1 MLWRSSNRNSAEKN
15 LFWISLLR
23 LNNADVMVSKIE
35 VRCRRS
41 QLWHVTGNTILGR
54 DFARGRQ
61 TLCSPFSFHLG
72 RLLFSRVAGEALLIV
87 KSYVLPQRLVG
98 IVAARAG
105 YAAII
110 RVTLTVKDA
119 VRLKADIVNLHA
131 AQQTELIATAMTGGA
146 KFLSQFI
153 TAEAR
158 RVEDQLCAWLTL
170 PDGLDM

>member
-1 MLWRSSNRNSAEKN
+1 MN
-15 LFWISLLR
+15 LVWISLLR
-23 LNNADVMVSKIE
+23 LNNADVMVSKLE
-35 VRCRRS
+35 VRCRRAN
-41 QLWHVTGNTILGR
+41 LGHVTGNTILSS
-54 DFARGRQ
+54 DFAGNSQ
-61 TLCSPFSFHLG
+61 TLRSRSSLHLG

-119 VRLKADIVNLHA
+119 VRLKANIVNLHA

-153 TAEAR
+153 TAESG
-158 RVEDQLCAWLTL
+158 RVEDQ
-170 PDGLDM
+170 PSS